1 MESFGRT
8 QTVAA
13 RESAVRKEEIRSTQL
28 QEINLM
34 EKPIA
39 SWRLTLKLSIY
50 QKREASKMDKANTG
64 EQPARLYRNKETGEL
79 FTYREMLEEWRER
92 YEGIDPV
99 TGLYQYHWHTRY
111 EYIPK

>member
-13 RESAVRKEEIRSTQL
+13 RESDVRKEEIRSTQL

-34 EKPIA
+34 ENPIA

-50 QKREASKMDKANTG
+50 QKREARHHVWT
-64 EQPARLYRNKETGEL
+64 T
-79 FTYREMLEEWRER
+79 
-92 YEGIDPV
+92 
-99 TGLYQYHWHTRY
+99 
-111 EYIPK
+111 